1 MWRCLALVLPAAAVA
16 AAAPSCVELRTP
28 TTLKENTDRIQSALD
43 AAPGTGRGERDR
55 GPGGLTRT
63 PGASSYAPP
72 YRLYGGILSAFLP
85 A

>member
-16 AAAPSCVELRTP
+16 SAAPSCVELRTP

-43 AAPGTGRGERDR
+43 AAPGTARGERDR
-55 GPGGLTRT
+55 GSRGAHLNPLGLFLRT
-63 PGASSYAPP
+63 SIPSVW
-72 YRLYGGILSAFLP
+72 RMLSAFPP